1 VYRLAGLLLGDQAEA
16 EDATQEAL
24 LRAWRSAG
32 TLRDRIGVIAVDFQS
47 DSGSVTHT
55 YRTIDAGSSWTDV
68 EAFPTGFYWVSVIDQ
83 QHWVAISDS
92 AVRRTDDGGAT
103 WRQTAAVPPTSHDAG
118 PQFADDNDGWW
129 LAGDN
134 LTAALYAT
142 SDGGATWKALAP

>member
-1 VYRLAGLLLGDQAEA
+1 MAMPSG
-16 EDATQEAL
+16 
-24 LRAWRSAG
+24 SAG
-32 TLRDRIGVIAVDFQS
+32 AQLFFGQPVFADGRTGVVAVDFQG
-47 DSGSVTHT
+47 DSGSVTHM
-55 YRTIDAGSSWTDV
+55 YRTIDAGSSWTEV
-68 EAFPTGFYWVSVIDQ
+68 EAFPAGFFWVSVIDQ

-92 AVRRTDDGGAT
+92 AVRHTDDGGAT
-103 WRQTAAVPPTSHDAG
+103 WTQTAAVPPTSHDAG